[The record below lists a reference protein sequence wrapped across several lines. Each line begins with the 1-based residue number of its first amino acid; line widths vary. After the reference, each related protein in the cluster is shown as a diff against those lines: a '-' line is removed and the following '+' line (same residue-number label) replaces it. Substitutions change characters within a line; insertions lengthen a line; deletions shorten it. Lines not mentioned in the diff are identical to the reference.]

1 MSKRYLLG
9 IIGIIIIFMVSMT
22 SYLSSSAFSGNLGEK
37 VAEIASD
44 TLATKVEIG
53 HIAVESSHAVG
64 VKDIALYDKQGEE
77 IAKADYA
84 QVEFS
89 LFGVLSDNP
98 LDGISE
104 INVNDIRANI
114 IQREDGS
121 FNFEDLI
128 SEEKSNNNFKG
139 RININNGDIMLHYD
153 NKDTSVENIQAS
165 LDFKSFPFIDLKGTG
180 VNQGAEIEFHGNVG
194 GEGENTFTVK
204 AKDIHA
210 ENYLQFLPVG
220 IIPEE
225 VHDIKGEI
233 PKLEATL
240 VKIGEDIYYSGKA
253 ELENGEA
260 VIYDKKVENIKGL
273 FVASENQAMAFL
285 RASCAGQEAYAHG
298 RILLNTGVPVL
309 NMVVETKDFEPA
321 KILENGDFSGKVN
334 VLAHITGPFNNP
346 VIDAD
351 VNVKEG
357 MAEGYSLNN
366 LSAKL
371 HYADNKVFAKDINV
385 DALGGN
391 VTGEA
396 EFNAKDLSYVGHF
409 KINNVEISALQKTG
423 VPVSGAVSGDIALDG
438 VADDIDKLNIYGSVF
453 SEGITYSGINKGRKS
468 VCINSLHTSFA
479 KLANK
484 INIDFLSA
492 KTENGGVL
500 GLKGDILLNDSLNLE
515 VFGDKID
522 LSKFIVELDGSDE
535 NPFAGRMEVK
545 ASITGTIANPI
556 IKAEFAAL
564 HGKLYF
570 QPFDKMRGSLAGSL
584 RGLYLKEFVMEH
596 GKSRWTAEGM
606 LGYSDVSGNLLTY
619 DPLDMGAK
627 IQLHIKDARVE
638 DLVRP
643 LNLGVKVTGNLDKD
657 IVISG
662 KLRNP
667 HVEGKFHFYEGS
679 VNDMFLQKVD
689 GSYNVESVNGKLVF
703 MVKDVHVETPWI
715 NMEVSGTV
723 SDLKNVPLF
732 DLQLKTNDVM
742 LDDFT
747 DRMPYP
753 LTGHARFDGRFTGNV
768 NNPVFEGIMTSEA
781 ITINGTAVKEAGG
794 KVLFKNNILTF
805 SNFGFKD
812 NDGSFN
818 LNGSLNIGNNALDGV
833 LQVDKANISTI
844 LAMTNFKNDKIY
856 GHADGRIILT
866 GTVDSI
872 RNAEFSDKESTL
884 NLLQNGLLDTVRV
897 KAKLNINDGTAAGYA
912 INNVDVDME
921 LKDSILNINSFR
933 GSEGTA
939 GKFAAKGSI
948 NLKNDIK
955 AEVSLNDIDTGMLAG
970 IGGLAMP
977 VSGKINGALQCGGT
991 IDNPVVD
998 MSVEAFDTSIPQVKI
1013 DKAYTMLHL
1022 EDNIIHIEDMA
1033 MEKKVILGETEATY
1047 RGSVKGT
1054 VPLAALSE
1062 DENVSRGSSMDVT
1075 LYVED
1080 ADLSLLPGM
1089 SPAIEWAFGETDG
1102 QVHISGNILEPKM
1115 EGHIAIHGN
1124 DSVNNTITLSKKAI
1138 TDDGASIKIKG
1149 LENVVENVSMVL
1161 NFKDNVISLDHF
1173 KGKLGNGSFNI
1184 TGKAILKGIKGLEDY
1199 ELNMECD
1206 KLDIQTAFYR
1216 GRADLSLNVT
1226 KANIERVK
1234 EFFAVIDEKR
1244 KSELQLDD
1252 EKENDEAKASP
1263 WLKIAGQEEEFKKRV
1278 EGRSI
1283 ISGKLVLDDAI
1294 ISIPSLES
1302 SDDPL
1307 PDIFMNLELVMGNN
1321 VRFFVPQ
1328 LADLR
1333 LAGSAHIGG
1342 STKWHRSSGSIYVKK
1357 GTISYLKNVFKVKE
1371 GALLFNQSNSLLP
1384 AVKLLA
1390 DTKIGNRRVFINING
1405 PLYGNK
1411 EDILKLSSSPEL
1423 SEENIIKLLT
1433 LRGAYKENGENSWEN
1448 TAGAMAISGLQMA
1461 LLGDVEES
1469 LRNSL
1474 NLDYFSIERDYV
1486 GGSNGNGNSKSMD
1499 TSSQTGSV
1507 GNSKEIYNVVLGK
1520 DLSDKTS
1527 IRLSKSVNSN
1537 DYRATFE
1544 YDFNDRINFNVSKDS
1559 DKGMIYGFEAV
1570 FSF

>member
-1 MSKRYLLG
+1 MNKRYLLG
-9 IIGIIIIFMVSMT
+9 IISTIIIFLLSLT
-22 SYLSSSAFSGNLGEK
+22 SYLSSAAFSGNLGEK
-37 VAEIASD
+37 VAEVASES
-44 TLATKVEIG
+44 LATKVEIG

-64 VKDIALYDKQGEE
+64 VKDIAIYDKQGEE

-98 LDGISE
+98 LDGIAE
-104 INVNDIRANI
+104 ININDVKASI

-128 SEEKSNNNFKG
+128 SEEKSNNNYKG
-139 RININNGDIMLHYD
+139 IININNGDIMLHYD

-165 LDFKSFPFIDLKGTG
+165 LDFESFPYIDLKGTG

-204 AKDIHA
+204 AKDIHI
-210 ENYLQFLPVG
+210 ENYLQFLPAG
-220 IIPEE
+220 IIPED
-225 VHDIKGEI
+225 VHDIKGDI

-260 VIYDKKVENIKGL
+260 VVNDKKIENIKGL
-273 FVASENQAMAFL
+273 FVANENQLMAFL
-285 RASCAGQEAYAHG
+285 RASCEGQEAYAHG
-298 RILLNTGVPVL
+298 RVLLDTGVPVL
-309 NMVVETKDFEPA
+309 NMIVETKDFEPA

-351 VNVKEG
+351 VTVKEG
-357 MAEGYSLNN
+357 RAEGYTLDN

-371 HYADNKVFAKDINV
+371 HYAENKVFAKEINV
-385 DALGGN
+385 NALGGN

-396 EFNAKDLSYVGHF
+396 EFNAKDLSYVAHF
-409 KINNVEISALQKTG
+409 KINNVELSALQKTG

-438 VADDIDKLNIYGSVF
+438 VADDVNKLNIYGSVF
-453 SEGITYSGINKGRKS
+453 SDGITYSGIDEGRKS
-468 VCINSLHTSFA
+468 VRINSIHTSFA
-479 KLANK
+479 KLGDK
-484 INIDFLSA
+484 ITVDFFSA
-492 KTENGGVL
+492 KMENGGIV

-515 VFGDKID
+515 VFGDNID
-522 LSKFIVELDGSDE
+522 LSKFIVELDGSDN
-535 NPFAGRMEVK
+535 NPFAGRMEIK
-545 ASITGTIANPI
+545 ASIKGSIDNPVI
-556 IKAEFAAL
+556 WADFAAL

-606 LGYSDVSGNLLTY
+606 LGYKDVNGSVLTY
-619 DPLDMGAK
+619 DPLDMGARIK
-627 IQLHIKDARVE
+627 LHISDARVE

-643 LNLGVKVTGNLDKD
+643 FNLGAKVTGNLDKD
-657 IVISG
+657 IVITG

-667 HVEGKFHFYEGS
+667 HVEGNFHFYEGS
-679 VNDMFLQKVD
+679 VNDLFLQKVD
-689 GSYNVESVNGKLVF
+689 GSYEVSEVNSQLVL
-703 MVKDVHVETPWI
+703 MLKDIHVETPWF
-715 NMEVSGTV
+715 NMDAMGTV
-723 SDLKNVPLF
+723 SDLKNTPVF

-753 LTGHARFDGRFTGNV
+753 LTGHARFDGRFTGNLK
-768 NNPVFEGIMTSEA
+768 NPIFEGIMTSEA
-781 ITINGTAVKEAGG
+781 ITINGAAVKDAGG
-794 KVLFKNNILTF
+794 KIFFKNNMLTLAD
-805 SNFGFKD
+805 FGFKD
-812 NDGSFN
+812 NDGSYN
-818 LNGSLNIGNNALDGV
+818 LNGSLNIETNALDGV

-872 RNAEFSDKESTL
+872 RNAEFSDKESSL
-884 NLLQNGLLDTVRV
+884 KLLQNGLLDTVQV

-939 GKFAAKGSI
+939 GKFAATGSI
-948 NLKNDIK
+948 NLKKDIK

-970 IGGLAMP
+970 IGGLGMP
-977 VSGKINGALQCGGT
+977 VGGTINGALQCGGT

-1022 EDNIIHIEDMA
+1022 EDNIIHIDDMA
-1033 MEKKVILGETEATY
+1033 VEKKVILGETEATY

-1075 LYVED
+1075 LSVED
-1080 ADLSLLPGM
+1080 ADLSLLPGV

-1102 QVHISGNILEPKM
+1102 EVHISGNILEPRM
-1115 EGHIAIHGN
+1115 EGQIAIHGN

-1138 TDDGASIKIKG
+1138 ADDGASVKIKD
-1149 LENVVENVSMVL
+1149 LENVVENVSML
-1161 NFKDNVISLDHF
+1161 LKFKDNVISLEHF
-1173 KGKLGNGSFNI
+1173 KGNLGGGTFDI
-1184 TGKAILKGIKGLEDY
+1184 TGKAILKGMKGLEDY

-1206 KLDIQTAFYR
+1206 KLDIQTSFYR

-1226 KANIERVK
+1226 RANIERVQ
-1234 EFFAVIDEKR
+1234 ELFAKIDEAR
-1244 KSELQLDD
+1244 KAELEL
-1252 EKENDEAKASP
+1252 EKENSENKSP
-1263 WLKIAGQEEEFKKRV
+1263 WPKIAGMEEEFKKRI

-1283 ISGKLVLDDAI
+1283 ISGKLMLDNAI

-1328 LADLR
+1328 MADLK

-1371 GALLFNQSNSLLP
+1371 GALLFNQQNSLLP

-1405 PLYGNK
+1405 PLYGNQ
-1411 EDILKLSSSPEL
+1411 EDILNLSSTPEL
-1423 SEENIIKLLT
+1423 SKENIIKLLT
-1433 LRGAYKENGENSWEN
+1433 LRGAYKEDGENSWGD

-1486 GGSNGNGNSKSMD
+1486 GGGGSHAGVSSSSMGTASHTD
-1499 TSSQTGSV
+1499 SV
-1507 GNSKEIYNVVLGK
+1507 GNSREIYNVVLGK
-1520 DLSDKTS
+1520 NLSDKTGVK
-1527 IRLSKSVNSN
+1527 ISKSVNSN

-1544 YDFNDRINFNVSKDS
+1544 YDFDDRINFNISKDS
-1559 DKGMIYGFEAV
+1559 DKGMIYGIEAV